1 MWLNKYVEMH
11 SLFIEKS
18 CYICIFV
25 CAIVCSLKLCD
36 CYVIL
41 YVLSDMNSLSNV
53 VLASNGE
60 NFTGAAT
67 CLFAIGGN
75 NGCSKLH

>member
-1 MWLNKYVEMH
+1 MLKCIHYLLKKVV
-11 SLFIEKS
+11 I
-18 CYICIFV
+18 ICIVV
-25 CAIVCSLKLCD
+25 CAIVCLLKLCD

-67 CLFAIGGN
+67 CLFAIRGN